1 MNFLPLK
8 EITEQNNV
16 NSKDAELYLITHERG
31 WIYNGAASLERSE
44 SILILLSRQRLAAG
58 ADENRPALMFRIELF
73 YTCAAGKIKQIIR
86 PVPQLQS
93 VIYSPKSSSHRSR
106 SKEHAAATHS

>member
-58 ADENRPALMFRIELF
+58 ADENRPALMFCLF
-73 YTCAAGKIKQIIR
+73 CMILRFYLKVNRT
-86 PVPQLQS
+86 
-93 VIYSPKSSSHRSR
+93 
-106 SKEHAAATHS
+106 E

>member
-8 EITEQNNV
+8 ETTEQNNV

-58 ADENRPALMFRIELF
+58 ADENRPALMFRIGLF
-73 YTCAAGKIKQIIR
+73 YTCGRENQADNTPGTTAAICYLCASIVFTPKQ
-86 PVPQLQS
+86 
-93 VIYSPKSSSHRSR
+93 K
-106 SKEHAAATHS
+106 